1 MDRLGAIDFMITLKK
16 KIWGQNAPKARD
28 LDDFGRRLPAANEQS
43 SCKDSQRADISTNN
57 AQKDSNSEKSITYL
71 PSSKTNTSLSTPS
84 IASKQKVV
92 MKKSFISDALSS
104 LKSTGCPPIN
114 SAYTTIN
121 PTLLRE
127 ALKDDKAQY
136 EKDFSLTKDVKSNV
150 GEKRKSIV
158 IDDDEDTKVINIQ
171 PSNKSKRSEPSK
183 SNSQTLDNSLSTDY
197 KISAPAV
204 DAEYER
210 EKNISN
216 KARIDNK
223 ASLRVVIT
231 DVKEVNMQKVKVAAS
246 CPVCGREF
254 KMKQMKQISHHL
266 VRKHGF
272 KVRQALMEEVKQTR
286 LAKCM
291 KQHGG
296 EHILLPCAVDQCDMW
311 FCSDMS
317 FEQHMRMKHC
327 MSMPDVYKARDE
339 LVKKHWGGKKVLVKE
354 ILSEISTN
362 NKSTLNSNA
371 KSSMEDSMISKS
383 NTEISTRRP
392 TEKSTNTSKSSTSTS
407 TGEEI
412 TTEVTRTSKSN
423 AGTRESAKESA
434 SIISKSFVGSEALET
449 ECDRDY
455 TTDVKE
461 SFQETAIEEEKELK
475 SSTRENASD
484 QIKSTENGDTLLG
497 ISCEK
502 VSLKAKGDGDIIMVD
517 QSRQEIPEPS
527 IKEEGETSV
536 TSLSCEDSFKVT
548 TQPCQTLEE
557 LAQDIQNITTTAKL
571 FIRKAPDLEE
581 RLTMICKEVLVDLSE
596 PVRRNFRNKETINP

>member
-1 MDRLGAIDFMITLKK
+1 MVEHRYQKKRSVIEALKQERIIICKRKHHGEHIIMPCEECRIWLCWDSLIDHLQLKKHNMDRLGAIDFMITLKK

-28 LDDFGRRLPAANEQS
+28 LDDFGRRLPAVNEQS

-57 AQKDSNSEKSITYL
+57 AQKDSNSQKSITYL
-71 PSSKTNTSLSTPS
+71 PSSKTNPSLSTPS
-84 IASKQKVV
+84 IASKPIVA
-92 MKKSFISDALSS
+92 MKKSFMSDALSS

-183 SNSQTLDNSLSTDY
+183 SNSQTLENNSLSTDY

-216 KARIDNK
+216 KERIDNK

-231 DVKEVNMQKVKVAAS
+231 DVKEVNIQKVKVAAS

-254 KMKQMKQISHHL
+254 KMKQMKLISHHL

-296 EHILLPCAVDQCDMW
+296 KHILLPCAVDQCDMW

-339 LVKKHWGGKKVLVKE
+339 LIKKHWDGKKVLVKE
-354 ILSEISTN
+354 ILSGISTN

-392 TEKSTNTSKSSTSTS
+392 TEKTTNTSKSSSSTS
-407 TGEEI
+407 AGEEI

-423 AGTRESAKESA
+423 AGMSEHITTEHTKTSKCNTGN
-434 SIISKSFVGSEALET
+434 IIT
-449 ECDRDY
+449 
-455 TTDVKE
+455 
-461 SFQETAIEEEKELK
+461 
-475 SSTRENASD
+475 
-484 QIKSTENGDTLLG
+484 
-497 ISCEK
+497 
-502 VSLKAKGDGDIIMVD
+502 
-517 QSRQEIPEPS
+517 
-527 IKEEGETSV
+527 
-536 TSLSCEDSFKVT
+536 DSFMKEK
-548 TQPCQTLEE
+548 TQIE
-557 LAQDIQNITTTAKL
+557 K
-571 FIRKAPDLEE
+571 K
-581 RLTMICKEVLVDLSE
+581 K
-596 PVRRNFRNKETINP
+596 